1 MFPFKAINLKNTFCD
16 NIKVEIEL
24 FTQFIH
30 RAEIPKNKRILEFYM
45 LYAIIIVMVS

>member
-1 MFPFKAINLKNTFCD
+1 MFPFKAINLKNLIRA